1 MVRHARVSV
10 RMRMRTGLPGM
21 DPDGLWP
28 PPVRDCDLLWAEVD
42 DVPDFYS
49 MRDRR
54 GEATGLEFRRW
65 QRLVEHEAELARYE
79 EGE

>member
-1 MVRHARVSV
+1 MIRCARLPL
-10 RMRMRTGLPGM
+10 RYRTGLPGL
-21 DPDGLWP
+21 DLDGLWP
-28 PPVRDCDLLWAEVD
+28 PPVRDCDLAEA

-54 GEATGLEFRRW
+54 GEATGVEFKHW